1 MGQSQVAMRR
11 PQWVARD
18 VLHNDRFT
26 AGGGCSAGAGRW
38 SNCHAVDRI
47 GIGPWKARRGA
58 TPQAIAV
65 QQRDGRENA
74 TGLLLHESAYAIKD
88 FGERI
93 PPGHHL
99 EDPSLHD
106 EDGFSACAFRAQHPF
121 RTTSRCSPCYPAAMR
136 CGRTPAKFRSTHRA
150 SNYAFGRSPILQRFA
165 PFGDR
170 RDRSSV

>member
-121 RTTSRCSPCYPAAMR
+121 RTASRCFRFSLRLRVAEGLPLNSYPRAA
-136 CGRTPAKFRSTHRA
+136 PVFLPRSIA
-150 SNYAFGRSPILQRFA
+150 N
-165 PFGDR
+165 
-170 RDRSSV
+170 SSVIGATRR